1 MARSFVDT
9 TSNPVRVA
17 QVAHPG
23 ALQQRERLQRV
34 GGREQVRQPR
44 PPLHERDRG
53 EDPQH
58 VGQRRGRPHP
68 AQRRAR
74 HVTPRHSLE
83 LEVLLTAAATH
94 DTTPATDLRPAM
106 RSTK

>member
-1 MARSFVDT
+1 MKTSRSLVDSS
-9 TSNPVRVA
+9 SNRVCVA

-23 ALQQRERLQRV
+23 PLQQRERLQRL

-74 HVTPRHSLE
+74 HVTPGPRLDI
-83 LEVLLTAAATH
+83 EVLLTAAATTP
-94 DTTPATDLRPAM
+94 TTDPRPAM